1 MSIQVLNSRILVI
14 TQRKVVEGK
23 DVIHAPPGVAVAIKY
38 PIQRVDITT
47 AATDK
52 RNPTPARSGWN
63 FEYFAIYTRISVFS
77 IQTSEWNVP
86 KLFNLEITKMEHQSP
101 KTKAVHTGLSK

>member
-23 DVIHAPPGVAVAIKY
+23 DVIHAPPGGAVIKY

-47 AATDK
+47 AATDDGTLPQ
-52 RNPTPARSGWN
+52 RGVDGILSILP
-63 FEYFAIYTRISVFS
+63 FLQEHQVFFYPEPLNGKF
-77 IQTSEWNVP
+77 QNH
-86 KLFNLEITKMEHQSP
+86 FNLEITISPNTKARRP
-101 KTKAVHTGLSK
+101 KTVHTGLS